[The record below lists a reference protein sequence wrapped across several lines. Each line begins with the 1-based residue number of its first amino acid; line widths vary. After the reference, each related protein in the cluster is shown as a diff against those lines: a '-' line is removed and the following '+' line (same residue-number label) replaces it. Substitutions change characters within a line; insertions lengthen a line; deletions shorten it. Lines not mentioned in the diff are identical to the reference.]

1 VSGSDAREKLASEGL
16 RLFLR
21 DGYAATGIQGIV
33 AAAGVPKGSF
43 YHFFPAGKESFAA
56 AVVDRYAALAA
67 DVRKQILFEPGAP
80 PLARLRAYFE
90 YYAEHF
96 GALGFR
102 EGCLL
107 GNLSAEVADSSEMIR
122 ARIHAA
128 FAAWEADLA
137 QVIAEAIEQGA
148 LAPAAAPAQLARYLV
163 QGWEGALLRMKSEKS
178 AAALQEFIAATFDIF
193 LAGRS

>member
-1 VSGSDAREKLASEGL
+1 MSGSDAREKLTSEGL

-67 DVRKQILFEPGAP
+67 EVRKQILLDPGTP
-80 PLARLRAYFE
+80 PVARLRAYFE
-90 YYAEHF
+90 FYAKHF
-96 GALGFR
+96 GGLGFR

-107 GNLSAEVADSSEMIR
+107 GNLSAEVADASEMIR
-122 ARIHAA
+122 ARLHAA
-128 FAAWEADLA
+128 FAAWESDLA
-137 QVIAEAIEQGA
+137 QVIAEAIERGE
-148 LAPAAAPAQLARYLV
+148 LAPVAAPDRLARYLI

-178 AAALQEFIAATFDIF
+178 PAALQEFISATFELL
-193 LAGRS
+193 LAGR